1 MSDTEDLGVLYT
13 EHSRLTKATPIAS
26 LWSYETCTRGRDRR
40 SVVMN
45 ANGNCEYWLE
55 RSDPLLNSILPG
67 TGVSLIVNLGDP
79 WAAGRSLVASSLLP
93 RACVVGPVTQP
104 RILRTGRCVRA
115 AGAAFSPALA
125 PDVFGV
131 PACDLVDSIVPLE
144 DVWSRDDV
152 GRMLTALSGLE
163 IQRCV
168 PLLRA
173 EMLAR
178 TGGRRAVDVIG
189 RTAPRMIKLHG
200 GRVSIDALARAH
212 GVNRQQFAR
221 RFRAAAGLP
230 PKLFA
235 RLTRFQALVQ
245 TLLVTNSSEWA
256 SVSHDMGFYDQAH
269 MINEFHAFAGSPP
282 TVFFQ
287 RPAARS
293 TWTLT

>member
-13 EHSRLTKATPIAS
+13 EHSRLTTATPIAS
-26 LWSYETCTRGRDRR
+26 LWSYETCARGRDRR
-40 SVVMN
+40 SVAMN
-45 ANGNCEYWLE
+45 ADGNCEYWLE

-115 AGAAFSPALA
+115 VGAAFSPALA

-152 GRMLTALSGLE
+152 GRMLTVLSGLE

-168 PLLRA
+168 PLLRT

-178 TGGRRAVDVIG
+178 TGSRRDVDVIG

-269 MINEFHAFAGSPP
+269 MINEFHAFTGSPP
-282 TVFFQ
+282 TAFFSGLPRD
-287 RPAARS
+287 RPGS
-293 TWTLT
+293 